1 MRMPLLFLSYGNSMI
16 YAFGTAFFAT
26 LIAIPTGYALA
37 RWKSIWMK
45 ILFWC
50 CVVLLFLPFQVT
62 MLPQYILLDFAGLLD
77 TRWAILLPG
86 MVSPLPILILWMG
99 NRRVPW
105 EYEDAFLLESSSL
118 FCYFRFVLLPDLGG
132 VAAAAFAITFL
143 LNWNLVDAAL
153 IFLKDRALWP
163 LSLVLLEQEGR
174 TRQYYVMLDMLPVLV
189 GMVVLYVLMKKKIRS
204 KCVFG

>member
-62 MLPQYILLDFAGLLD
+62 MLPQYILLDFRRASGYPLGDTAAGD
-77 TRWAILLPG
+77 GFPAADSDSVDG
-86 MVSPLPILILWMG
+86 KSACAV
-99 NRRVPW
+99 
-105 EYEDAFLLESSSL
+105 
-118 FCYFRFVLLPDLGG
+118 G
-132 VAAAAFAITFL
+132 V
-143 LNWNLVDAAL
+143 
-153 IFLKDRALWP
+153 
-163 LSLVLLEQEGR
+163 
-174 TRQYYVMLDMLPVLV
+174 
-189 GMVVLYVLMKKKIRS
+189 
-204 KCVFG
+204 

>member
-105 EYEDAFLLESSSL
+105 EYEDAFLLESS
-118 FCYFRFVLLPDLGG
+118 
-132 VAAAAFAITFL
+132 
-143 LNWNLVDAAL
+143 
-153 IFLKDRALWP
+153 
-163 LSLVLLEQEGR
+163 
-174 TRQYYVMLDMLPVLV
+174 
-189 GMVVLYVLMKKKIRS
+189 
-204 KCVFG
+204 